1 MLHKLAG
8 LTIALALVVTG
19 ASCHE
24 GEGERQTVRQAREA
38 QSISL
43 NTAHAAMVDNARLRD
58 MSIADVH
65 FVPHT
70 TELSNTGAE
79 CLERMAPY
87 LNTYGGTIRYQTYAT
102 DENLV
107 AARMEHV
114 REFLTTTRCD
124 MERVEIKAMM
134 AGGRMINAAKAIEI
148 VQRNSGASTSGSV
161 AAGGGAGGAAGSAQF
176 TGAGG

>member
-1 MLHKLAG
+1 MRHKLAG
-8 LTIALALVVTG
+8 LTIALALVVTA

-24 GEGERQTVRQAREA
+24 GERERQTLKQARES
-38 QSISL
+38 QPISL
-43 NTAHAAMVDNARLRD
+43 TTAHTTMADNARLWD

-79 CLERMAPY
+79 RLERMAPY
-87 LNTYGGTIRYQTYAT
+87 LDTYGGTIRYETYAT
-102 DENLV
+102 DESLV

-114 REFLTTTRCD
+114 REFLMTTQCD

-134 AGGRMINAAKAIEI
+134 AGGRMINATKAIEI
-148 VQRNSGASTSGSV
+148 VQSSAGGGA
-161 AAGGGAGGAAGSAQF
+161 AAGGGAGGAAGSGQF
-176 TGAGG
+176 TGTGR

>member
-1 MLHKLAG
+1 MRHKLAG

-24 GEGERQTVRQAREA
+24 VDSERQTLKQARESR
-38 QSISL
+38 SISL
-43 NTAHAAMVDNARLRD
+43 TTAHAVMADNARLWD

-79 CLERMAPY
+79 RLEQMAPY
-87 LNTYGGTIRYQTYAT
+87 LDTYGGTIRYETYAT

-114 REFLTTTRCD
+114 REFLTTTQCD

-148 VQRNSGASTSGSV
+148 VQRS
-161 AAGGGAGGAAGSAQF
+161 AGGAAESAQF
-176 TGAGG
+176 TGTGR